1 MLFQHHLLRSAILI
15 LVFSLSISLTFS
27 GKLFASIVSGALNMT
42 VVYPIDTVLH
52 LVYSDLESNFKGTF
66 LAVASQLWSK
76 VCVLVLACTYRY
88 ALIC

>member
-1 MLFQHHLLRSAILI
+1 
-15 LVFSLSISLTFS
+15 
-27 GKLFASIVSGALNMT
+27 MT